1 MFFFIPIV
9 FVLAGVGLLFA
20 HRRYRGLKG
29 KESPKPI
36 VEGHTYSES
45 IEKQPPQELRET
57 KVENVRRCC
66 IVGAGRLGAL
76 TAVTLARHNPDVEV
90 SVVDRRKDLIKAWN
104 SNDLPIAE
112 PGLEEIFFE
121 DSYLVG
127 RAESTAGGEVEPSSP
142 EPLIYHSERR
152 RKLPN
157 LTFSMNVHA
166 GVASAD
172 LIFLCVEMESTQ
184 IENGESRTLDH
195 SYLNPTLRIIANNST
210 RHKIIVQRAAAPY
223 GVTQYITN
231 NLKCNASP
239 TATFTVLTNPTF
251 TLPSASIHEIM
262 VSDRVIIGH
271 IYSPETSEASITA
284 LRRLYTSW
292 IPEENIVT
300 MDAWSVELGR
310 IASKA
315 LLAQQMA
322 SIESIRTLCV
332 KSEASASNVGW
343 ILGIS
348 NFREGHVMRCGA
360 LNNEVQFLLN
370 VLIQSGLG
378 SIASYW
384 DVIGQVDQIQRRRTV
399 EHMLGLLPE
408 NIYSKR
414 VAVIGTSEDPAITSF
429 LIKQLRDSGAWVQVW
444 NGNGSSMKAQG
455 KRMLRNGEEN
465 DRNKSIPESLEEACS
480 GCCVV
485 IVQGDLRMDDEAW
498 QRVASIMEEPRL
510 LLSMD
515 GGVDGV
521 KMKQLGFK
529 AISQ

>member
-20 HRRYRGLKG
+20 HRRYKGLRG
-29 KESPKPI
+29 KEQAKPI
-36 VEGHTYSES
+36 VAGHTYSES
-45 IEKQPPQELRET
+45 IEKRPSQELRET

-76 TAVTLARHNPDVEV
+76 TAVTLAKHNPDIEF

-104 SNDLPIAE
+104 SDDLPIAE
-112 PGLEEIFFE
+112 AGLEEIFF
-121 DSYLVG
+121 DDAYLDG
-127 RAESTAGGEVEPSSP
+127 RAESTAAGEQEPSSP
-142 EPLIYHSERR
+142 EALVYHSERR

-157 LTFSMNVHA
+157 LAFSMNVHA

-172 LIFLCVEMESTQ
+172 VIFLCVEMESTQ
-184 IENGESRTLDH
+184 PGNGESTVLDH
-195 SYLNPTLRIIANNST
+195 SYLNPILRIIANNST

-231 NLKCNASP
+231 NLKANASP
-239 TATFTVLTNPTF
+239 TASFTVLANPSF
-251 TLPSASIHEIM
+251 TLPKASIHEIM

-271 IYSPETSEASITA
+271 LYSPETSEASITA
-284 LRRLYTSW
+284 LKRLYTSW

-322 SIESIRTLCV
+322 SIESIRTLCA

-343 ILGIS
+343 MLGIP
-348 NFREGHVMRCGA
+348 NFGEGHTMRCGA
-360 LNNEVQFLLN
+360 LQNEVQFLTD
-370 VLIQSGLG
+370 VITQSGLG

-384 DVIGQVDQIQRRRTV
+384 DAIGQVDQIQRRRTV
-399 EHMLGLLPE
+399 EQMLAALPE
-408 NIYSKR
+408 SMDSKR
-414 VAVIGTSEDPAITSF
+414 IAVVGTKDPAISSF
-429 LIKQLRDSGAWVQVW
+429 LLKRLRDSGAWIQVW
-444 NGNGSSMKAQG
+444 NGDGSSMKTQG
-455 KRMLRNGEEN
+455 KRMLRDSG
-465 DRNKSIPESLEEACS
+465 DTGRDDTIPGSLEEACS
-480 GCCVV
+480 GCCAVL
-485 IVQGDLRMDDEAW
+485 VQGYLRMSDEAW
-498 QRVASIMEEPRL
+498 QRVAAAMEEPKM
-510 LLSMD
+510 LLSMGD
-515 GGVDGV
+515 GVDRV

-529 AISQ
+529 TIEQ